1 MKLCVY
7 ICYKFVYKNLG
18 LKSDTIFTKN
28 LWYFE
33 DYNQFPIFQS
43 ILEAIATNLGT
54 KGTKLKIC
62 E

>member
-1 MKLCVY
+1 MCIHLLQ
-7 ICYKFVYKNLG
+7 ICLLG